1 MFWNVEDVE
10 GIGWYEGWYMGVV
23 IIVIKEDLGTVN
35 VIYVVEFFE
44 LYEVNVEE
52 LF

>member
-1 MFWNVEDVE
+1 
-10 GIGWYEGWYMGVV
+10 MGVV

-52 LF
+52 LFQKGWIRIDDGDEIE